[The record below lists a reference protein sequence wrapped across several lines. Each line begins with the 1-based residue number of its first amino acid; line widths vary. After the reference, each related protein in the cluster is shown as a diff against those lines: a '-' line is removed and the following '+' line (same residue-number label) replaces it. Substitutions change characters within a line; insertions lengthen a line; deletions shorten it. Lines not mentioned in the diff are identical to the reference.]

1 MNNII
6 KNNCFLDLR
15 QASNLTVETIML
27 YSILLFYFVILL
39 NVNFDKCLSC
49 DLEDVF
55 TRKHAVCPLK
65 NDISLVS
72 IHLIIFTPAC
82 LAQGVYV
89 LLFHD
94 LYVLTSFCCIVAF
107 TTKLYING
115 VGWVNE

>member
-55 TRKHAVCPLK
+55 TRIHAVCPLK
-65 NDISLVS
+65 NDTSLVS
-72 IHLIIFTPAC
+72 IHLIIYTLAC
-82 LAQGVYV
+82 LAGSMNKKAT
-89 LLFHD
+89 LLQYRIYELHCEKTGFLHMQKQRRR
-94 LYVLTSFCCIVAF
+94 SASR
-107 TTKLYING
+107 
-115 VGWVNE
+115 